1 VFPPGV
7 RKVLDIINTAGR
19 EAYVVGGAVRDL
31 LLGREP
37 KEFDVCTDA
46 CPREVLTLAAEN
58 RIKAFKKGA
67 AFGVISW
74 ILDDEEIEI
83 ATFRTE
89 LYGNDA
95 HRPEKVEFV
104 WALEDDLA
112 RRDFTVNAIAMRADG
127 SIVDPFEGRADLE
140 AGVLRAVGD
149 PEERFG
155 EDALRMFRA
164 CRFVAEYGFTL
175 DPETK
180 AAIPQALHR
189 AAGLSVERVR
199 DEVYR
204 TLMAEHA
211 AAGLELMRET
221 GLLAADCRGRVGGA
235 DTAVPVLPELA
246 RLAGVVQNPE
256 HHQFDVWEHTLRVVA
271 EVPAEPALR
280 WAALLHDAAKGL
292 PEVRGTNRRGLPT
305 DYGHARKGAQIAGR
319 TMERLRFPP
328 TFARRVTWLV
338 RNHMRFP
345 ELEERFVFRWLK
357 SLAPDFHNR
366 QDLLEAIGECLVLR
380 RADLLGGKINNG
392 AVLDG
397 NQRLEEMVKDTL
409 WRMPFYP
416 EDLAITGGDV
426 AALVGR
432 GPQVKQVMEDLVVRV
447 QGGQLDNHPVVLK
460 EAVEKKVWRR
470 KAAAGGREP
479 GGREPGGGRKARD
492 RPPS

>member
-1 VFPPGV
+1 VFSPGV
-7 RKVLDIINTAGR
+7 RKVLDIITAAGR

-89 LYGNDA
+89 FYGNDA

-127 SIVDPFEGRADLE
+127 SIVDPFEGRPDLE

-175 DPETK
+175 APETK
-180 AAIPQALHR
+180 AAIPRALHR
-189 AAGLSVERVR
+189 VAGLSVERVR
-199 DEVYR
+199 DEIYR

-221 GLLAADCRGRVGGA
+221 GLLSADCRGRVNGF

-246 RLAGVVQNPE
+246 RLAGVAQNPE
-256 HHQFDVWEHTLRVVA
+256 YHQFDVWEHTLRVVSN
-271 EVPAEPALR
+271 VPAEPALR
-280 WAALLHDAAKGL
+280 WAALLHDVAKGL

-305 DYGHARKGAQIAGR
+305 DYGHARKGAQITGR
-319 TMERLRFPP
+319 IMERLRFPP
-328 TFARRVTWLV
+328 AFARRVTWLV

-345 ELEERFVFRWLK
+345 ELEERFVLRWLK

-366 QDLLEAIGECLVLR
+366 QELLEAVGECLALR
-380 RADLLGGKINNG
+380 RADLLGGKVDSL

-397 NQRLEEMVKDTL
+397 NQRLEEMVKDVM
-409 WRMPFYP
+409 WRVPFFP
-416 EDLAITGGDV
+416 EDLAITGGEV

-447 QGGQLDNHPVVLK
+447 QGGQLDNHPGVLK
-460 EAVEKKVWRR
+460 EAVEKKAWRR
-470 KAAAGGREP
+470 KMSGDNQEP
-479 GGREPGGGRKARD
+479 SHPRKMRD
-492 RPPS
+492 RSPS

>member
-1 VFPPGV
+1 MFSPGV
-7 RKVLDIINTAGR
+7 RKVLDIINAAGR

-67 AFGVISW
+67 AFGVTSW

-127 SIVDPFEGRADLE
+127 SIVDPFEGRADLQ

-180 AAIPQALHR
+180 AAIPRALQR
-189 AAGLSVERVR
+189 VAGLSVERVR

-221 GLLAADCRGRVGGA
+221 GLLAADCRGRVNGA
-235 DTAVPVLPELA
+235 DTVVSVLPELA
-246 RLAGVVQNPE
+246 RLAGVAQNPE
-256 HHQFDVWEHTLRVVA
+256 YHQFDVWEHTLRVV
-271 EVPAEPALR
+271 ENVPAEPVLR
-280 WAALLHDAAKGL
+280 WAALLHDTAKGL

-305 DYGHARKGAQIAGR
+305 DYGHARKGAQITGR
-319 TMERLRFPP
+319 VMERLRFPP

-345 ELEERFVFRWLK
+345 ELEERFVRRWLK
-357 SLAPDFHNR
+357 SLAPDFHSR
-366 QDLLEAIGECLVLR
+366 QELLEAVGECLVLR
-380 RADLLGGKINNG
+380 RADLLGGKVDTL

-397 NQRLEEMVKDTL
+397 NERLAEMVKDIM
-409 WRMPFYP
+409 WRVPFYP
-416 EDLAITGGDV
+416 EDLAITGGEV

-447 QGGQLDNHPVVLK
+447 QGGQLDNRPVVLK

-470 KAAAGGREP
+470 KVAAGGR
-479 GGREPGGGRKARD
+479 GPGGGRKAPRD

>member
-1 VFPPGV
+1 M
-7 RKVLDIINTAGR
+7 LDIIAAAGR

-67 AFGVISW
+67 AFGVTSW

-89 LYGNDA
+89 LYGDDA

-127 SIVDPFEGRADLE
+127 TIVDPFEGRADLD

-149 PEERFG
+149 PEERFE

-175 DPETK
+175 DPETR
-180 AAIPQALHR
+180 AAIPRALYR
-189 AAGLSVERVR
+189 VAGLSVERVR
-199 DEVYR
+199 DEIYR

-211 AAGLELMRET
+211 TAGLELMRET
-221 GLLAADCRGRVGGA
+221 GLLSANCRGRVSGS
-235 DTAVPVLPELA
+235 DVAVPVLPELE

-256 HHQFDVWEHTLRVVA
+256 HHQVDVWEHTLRVVSN
-271 EVPAEPALR
+271 VPFEPVLR
-280 WAALLHDAAKGL
+280 WAALLHDVAKGL
-292 PEVRGTNRRGLPT
+292 PDVRGTNRRGLPT
-305 DYGHARKGAQIAGR
+305 DYGHARKGAQITGR
-319 TMERLRFPP
+319 ILDRLRFPP
-328 TFARRVTWLV
+328 SFARRVTWLV

-345 ELEERFVFRWLK
+345 ELEERFVVRWLRG
-357 SLAPDFHNR
+357 LAADFNSR
-366 QDLLEAIGECLVLR
+366 QELLEAVGACLILR
-380 RADLLGGKINNG
+380 QADLLGGKVDPEDI
-392 AVLDG
+392 LDG
-397 NQRLEEMVKDTL
+397 NRRLEEMVGEL
-409 WRMPFYP
+409 LSRVPFFP
-416 EDLAITGGDV
+416 EDLAITGGEV

-432 GPQVKQVMEDLVVRV
+432 GPQVKHVMEDLVVRV
-447 QGGQLDNHPVVLK
+447 QGGQLVNHPGVLK

-470 KAAAGGREP
+470 KMSVADR
-479 GGREPGGGRKARD
+479 RSSDRRKERD
-492 RPPS
+492 RPHS